1 MPGQRD
7 AFPLKEWKKDGVA
20 EARTRRSLEEI
31 FCDDIEEWRVSLVVE
46 TAGSWV
52 RLRK

>member
-1 MPGQRD
+1 MPYT
-7 AFPLKEWKKDGVA
+7 FKEWKKDGVA
-20 EARTRRSLEEI
+20 EARNRRSLEEI
-31 FCDDIEEWRVSLVVE
+31 FWEHMEEWRVSLVVE